1 MDEMPLL
8 GQTPEA
14 MLPTIRP
21 AWEYRTI
28 DVDTDDETLNR
39 MAREG
44 WELVAEAT
52 RPDGTKAY
60 RVRRRSG

>member
-1 MDEMPLL
+1 MDAMPLL
-8 GQTPEA
+8 GETPEA

-21 AWEYRTI
+21 SWEYRTI
-28 DVDTDDETLNR
+28 DADNAALDP

-52 RPDGTKAY
+52 RPDGSKAY
-60 RVRRRSG
+60 RVRRRIG